1 MWQLADL
8 FKWKEGGFMHKFG
21 GNRPLFYQT
30 FLSIGITD
38 NYGNQRVIINIAA
51 NGSEQ
56 NGSNEKAQTKCY

>member
-1 MWQLADL
+1 
-8 FKWKEGGFMHKFG
+8 MHKFG